1 MRTDFERCYVTGREG
16 VAVLTLNHPETVN
29 AASYSMMQGCLKA
42 MDLIEADSQ
51 YRAMVF
57 TGQGRGFCSGANLNE
72 PPPQG
77 VDAGQMLERTY
88 HPFLRRLRDTHLP
101 IVTALNGPAAGVGM
115 SLALMGD
122 LVIAARSAFLALG
135 FTRLGLVP
143 DGGSTW
149 LLPRLVGLARAR
161 ELALLGERLPAEKAQ
176 AWGLIY
182 KVVDDEMVLDAALA
196 LATRLAEGP
205 KALAF
210 TRKLFWEST
219 HLSFE
224 EQLNRE
230 QAAQSKAGATAD
242 FREGLKAFFEKREPH
257 FKGE

>member
-1 MRTDFERCYVTGREG
+1 
-16 VAVLTLNHPETVN
+16 
-29 AASYSMMQGCLKA
+29 
-42 MDLIEADSQ
+42 
-51 YRAMVF
+51 
-57 TGQGRGFCSGANLNE
+57 
-72 PPPQG
+72 
-77 VDAGQMLERTY
+77 
-88 HPFLRRLRDTHLP
+88 
-101 IVTALNGPAAGVGM
+101 
-115 SLALMGD
+115 
-122 LVIAARSAFLALG
+122 
-135 FTRLGLVP
+135 
-143 DGGSTW
+143 
-149 LLPRLVGLARAR
+149 
-161 ELALLGERLPAEKAQ
+161 
-176 AWGLIY
+176 
-182 KVVDDEMVLDAALA
+182 LA